1 MEGNLS
7 SRAVL
12 SLRGEDATSFLQGL
26 VTQDVASEKAS
37 FAALLTPQGKILFD
51 FFMVPVEGGYLL
63 DCAAASA
70 PSLLKRL
77 SMYKLRAKVTL
88 AHEAGLSVF
97 IGPAPAAFAQF
108 SDPRLPAL
116 PVRRIGPPVA
126 SADADEA
133 YDLLRLSLG
142 VPEFGREFAGDEV
155 FLLDVNY
162 DLLGAVSYKKG
173 CFIGQEVTSRM
184 KRKGEVRKRT
194 LIAAGSSL
202 AKGEAVMAGGLA
214 IGEILSVR
222 SQTGLALI
230 RIDRLAEATAVG
242 EPLTVA
248 GGPVAIS
255 SPAYM
260 VSA

>member
-7 SRAVL
+7 ARAVL
-12 SLRGEDATSFLQGL
+12 SLRGDDATSFLQGL
-26 VTQDVASEKAS
+26 VTQEVSRDKAM
-37 FAALLTPQGKILFD
+37 FTALLTPQGKILFD
-51 FFMVPVEGGYLL
+51 FFMVPIDGGYLL

-88 AHEAGLSVF
+88 VHEAGLSVF
-97 IGPAPAAFAQF
+97 VGPAPAALAQF
-108 SDPRLPAL
+108 ADPRLPAL
-116 PVRRIGPPVA
+116 PVRRIGPTVA
-126 SADADEA
+126 GADAGEA
-133 YDLLRLSLG
+133 HDLLRLSLG
-142 VPEFGREFAGDEV
+142 VPELGKDFEGDEV

-184 KRKGEVRKRT
+184 KRKGDVRKRT
-194 LIAAGSSL
+194 LTAAGPSL
-202 AKGEAVMAGGLA
+202 AKGVPVMAGGLA

-222 SQTGLALI
+222 SQSGLALI
-230 RIDRLAEATAVG
+230 RIDRLAEATAAG
-242 EPLTVA
+242 ETLTVV